1 MLAIGGRWWIG
12 VARCLLYAGLLIGWV
27 FAGSGRS
34 YSAATNSSQ
43 SVVIWLEAEQFARL
57 GGWVNDAQFVDQM
70 GSPYLLAIGL
80 YGPVEDAVTEVEIP
94 RHGRYRVWVRNR
106 DWLPEFSPGR
116 FKVILGGKEIPKVF
130 GESKQPRWIWE
141 DGGEVEVPA
150 GRLEVRLRDLTGH
163 YGRCDALVLSADP
176 SFRPPDDPAALS
188 EARER
193 YGGVSREWKV
203 LGPYDTVVV
212 GGGLAGTF
220 AAVASAR
227 LGAKT
232 VLIQNRPVLGGNA
245 SEEILVNPEG
255 DMTREPLD
263 PGEGGI
269 IEEVRGPVQGY
280 SERLLKLVQAEP
292 NLDLFLNTHATGVE
306 MASPT
311 RIAGVKALN
320 VITGQRYLFTGRIF
334 IDCTG
339 DGSIGV
345 WAGAE
350 YRHGREPRSMYGET
364 RAPEVGDS
372 YTMGGTIRFAS
383 QRMPAPEEFHAPPW
397 ARKFS
402 SCDDFTVGRHPQ
414 LQFGGWQWVIEYGG
428 MLNTYEDAEEI
439 RDELS
444 RIVWGLWDHLKN
456 HCSKYAEEAPYYRL
470 TWVGHVVGKRE
481 SRRLIGDYVMTE
493 HDIARQSLFPDRV
506 AYGGWGIDLHPPGG
520 FYDTDPPAEFSH
532 RVKFSIPFRSLY
544 SKDIEN
550 LMMAGRCISVSHAAL
565 GATRVMIT
573 CGLQGQAVGT
583 AAALAKRY
591 NVFPRELGQ
600 KYISELQQQLLKDG
614 CYLIDLPNQDPRDL
628 ARQVRAVRASSFSP
642 PVTIPPAGR
651 AQVHRMDHDR
661 AVMFHFKGG
670 RLGSLWLALVSTATT
685 PVEINATLCRADVL
699 GAFDPEKPV
708 AKARGIV
715 PAQSDNWVEFRF
727 DVDLP
732 AGYYY
737 VWLPR
742 RDGLLWRLFQQAPE
756 NTARAYR
763 GGGGRWQVMP
773 DCYMFSLQLPEEA
786 PAAEERSLEPVSR
799 DPERMFHP
807 ENVINGFA
815 RAIRGWPNSW
825 RPHPEASLPQWLEL
839 DFGRAVTFDT
849 VHISF
854 QSQAMRADD
863 FRLEVPERDSWR
875 TILEVRG
882 NSPRR
887 RVLQFPEVTA
897 DRLRLV
903 IERARPDMGVCE
915 IRVYNEP

>member
-43 SVVIWLEAEQFARL
+43 SAVIWLEAEQFARL

-255 DMTREPLD
+255 DRTQEPLD

-280 SERLLKLVQAEP
+280 SERLLRLVEMEP
-292 NLDLFLNTHATGVE
+292 NLDLFLNTHAVGVQ

-311 RIAGVKALN
+311 RIAGVKALD
-320 VITGQRYLFTGRIF
+320 VITGKRYLFTGRIF

-339 DGSIGV
+339 DGAIGV

-350 YRHGREPRSMYGET
+350 YRHGREPRVHV
-364 RAPEVGDS
+364 RGDS
-372 YTMGGTIRFAS
+372 GSGG
-383 QRMPAPEEFHAPPW
+383 
-397 ARKFS
+397 
-402 SCDDFTVGRHPQ
+402 
-414 LQFGGWQWVIEYGG
+414 
-428 MLNTYEDAEEI
+428 
-439 RDELS
+439 
-444 RIVWGLWDHLKN
+444 
-456 HCSKYAEEAPYYRL
+456 
-470 TWVGHVVGKRE
+470 
-481 SRRLIGDYVMTE
+481 RRLLYHGRDNPVCEPT
-493 HDIARQSLFPDRV
+493 DASSR
-506 AYGGWGIDLHPPGG
+506 GISCSP
-520 FYDTDPPAEFSH
+520 
-532 RVKFSIPFRSLY
+532 
-544 SKDIEN
+544 
-550 LMMAGRCISVSHAAL
+550 M
-565 GATRVMIT
+565 
-573 CGLQGQAVGT
+573 
-583 AAALAKRY
+583 
-591 NVFPRELGQ
+591 GQ
-600 KYISELQQQLLKDG
+600 KI
-614 CYLIDLPNQDPRDL
+614 
-628 ARQVRAVRASSFSP
+628 
-642 PVTIPPAGR
+642 
-651 AQVHRMDHDR
+651 
-661 AVMFHFKGG
+661 
-670 RLGSLWLALVSTATT
+670 
-685 PVEINATLCRADVL
+685 
-699 GAFDPEKPV
+699 
-708 AKARGIV
+708 
-715 PAQSDNWVEFRF
+715 
-727 DVDLP
+727 
-732 AGYYY
+732 
-737 VWLPR
+737 
-742 RDGLLWRLFQQAPE
+742 
-756 NTARAYR
+756 
-763 GGGGRWQVMP
+763 
-773 DCYMFSLQLPEEA
+773 
-786 PAAEERSLEPVSR
+786 
-799 DPERMFHP
+799 
-807 ENVINGFA
+807 
-815 RAIRGWPNSW
+815 
-825 RPHPEASLPQWLEL
+825 
-839 DFGRAVTFDT
+839 
-849 VHISF
+849 
-854 QSQAMRADD
+854 
-863 FRLEVPERDSWR
+863 
-875 TILEVRG
+875 
-882 NSPRR
+882 
-887 RVLQFPEVTA
+887 
-897 DRLRLV
+897 
-903 IERARPDMGVCE
+903 
-915 IRVYNEP
+915 